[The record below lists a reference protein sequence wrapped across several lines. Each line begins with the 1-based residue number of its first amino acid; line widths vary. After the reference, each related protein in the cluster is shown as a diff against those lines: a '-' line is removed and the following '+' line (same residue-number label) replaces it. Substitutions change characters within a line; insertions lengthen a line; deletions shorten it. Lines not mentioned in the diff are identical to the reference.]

1 LPIKRELRWFYPDRL
16 HASASSV
23 PVASASSVPVA
34 SVRGATWRNGR
45 GRLARWPDIE
55 EAVKFR
61 QTRDSACGPRRL
73 CAMLTMAEPLA
84 SVA

>member
-1 LPIKRELRWFYPDRL
+1 MADDRL
-16 HASASSV
+16 AREQD
-23 PVASASSVPVA
+23 
-34 SVRGATWRNGR
+34 RGLPRR
-45 GRLARWPDIE
+45 GRLARRPDIE